1 MDPEGNE
8 VWRVSGAPADYPF
21 EAWQAGEIV
30 RDPLLFVA
38 TPPASPVTAPVS
50 PVTGEYRFGVTLRV
64 PEGAAEPFASLG
76 SVTFHV
82 KENEEEEK

>member
-38 TPPASPVTAPVS
+38 TPSASPVT
-50 PVTGEYRFGVTLRV
+50 GQYQFGVTLRT
-64 PEGAAEPFASLG
+64 PEGADEPFASLG
-76 SVTFHV
+76 SVRFHV
-82 KENEEEEK
+82 KENQEEEK